1 MSEKR
6 IQVLASTV
14 ANQIAA
20 GEVVERPSSVVKEL
34 LENSLDAGAAKVV
47 LDIQAGGAG
56 LIRVVDNG
64 EGIAKDQ
71 LRLAFRRHATSKMS
85 EIGDLDHIATFGFRG
100 EALPSIASVSNL
112 TVRSR
117 QAADVA
123 GSLLKISGGE
133 VVEEREVGCPVGVDI
148 EISDLFFNT
157 PARLKFL
164 KKESTESSHCA
175 EALIREALLR
185 PEVAFTMRANGRV
198 VRELLRVEKTEERVA
213 ALFPQE
219 RLMRAE
225 GVEDDI
231 SVLAILGPPERARA
245 GAGSLYT
252 YVNRRFVRDKTLLR
266 AVTQAFAGT
275 LEHGRYP
282 VGLVS
287 IDLPAGGLD
296 VNVHPQ
302 KIEVRFANPSAIF
315 RSVSRVVG
323 EMVARGAWSFSS
335 TPNRVADPALP
346 LDNEAVERANTGR
359 LVPPPNS
366 YPSTRPTPMTAPISE
381 EQSMP
386 QHVSETP
393 VDQSTELDT
402 GPVDNAP
409 MLPILQGALI
419 NRDAGRYSQ
428 LKFLGQAKELFLLCE
443 DEDDLVIIDQHAAHE
458 RVTYEKLRS
467 ALSSGRVSSQ
477 RLLVSH
483 TIDLGPADAD
493 RIMSHQSELERLG
506 MEVDRFGADT
516 ISVKSIPAE
525 LSSASPDRLLADMV
539 LAIEEGRKDTKGEME
554 EKVLSTMAC
563 HGSIRAGRAIDPRE
577 TLALLEQMDAID
589 FSGHCP
595 HGRPVLT
602 RIPWRDIRR
611 RLGRG

>member
-6 IQVLASTV
+6 IKVLSSIV

-34 LENSLDAGAAKVV
+34 LENSLDAGATRIA

-56 LIRVVDNG
+56 KIRIVDNG

-71 LRLAFRRHATSKMS
+71 LKLAFTRHATSKMA
-85 EIGDLDHIATFGFRG
+85 EIEDLDRMATFGFRG
-100 EALPSIASVSNL
+100 EALPSIASVSKT

-123 GSLLKISGGE
+123 GALLKIIGGE
-133 VVEEREVGCPVGVDI
+133 VVEEQEAGCPVGVDI
-148 EISDLFFNT
+148 EVAELFYNT

-185 PEVAFTMRANGRV
+185 PEVAFTMRSNGRK
-198 VRELLRVEKTEERVA
+198 VRELLRVEKAEERVA
-213 ALFPQE
+213 ALFPKE
-219 RLMRAE
+219 KLMRAE
-225 GVEDDI
+225 GAENGV

-252 YVNRRFVRDKTLLR
+252 YVNQRFVRDKTLLK

-287 IDLPAGGLD
+287 IDLPMGGLD

-302 KIEVRFANPSAIF
+302 KIEVRFSDPNTVF
-315 RSVSRVVG
+315 RSVSRVIG
-323 EMVARGAWSFSS
+323 EMVARGAWSFSPS
-335 TPNRVADPALP
+335 APDRVAEQPTEIETDPALP
-346 LDNEAVERANTGR
+346 SPTEK
-359 LVPPPNS
+359 LVPPPIN
-366 YPSTRPTPMTAPISE
+366 YPSQRPMPVRDSAYSDTSRSVKTTDGGHSAALDYQTATDLPRLPIP
-381 EQSMP
+381 QSPTMNR
-386 QHVSETP
+386 
-393 VDQSTELDT
+393 
-402 GPVDNAP
+402 DNA
-409 MLPILQGALI
+409 
-419 NRDAGRYSQ
+419 RYSC

-443 DEDDLVIIDQHAAHE
+443 DDDDLVIIDQHAAHE
-458 RVTYEKLRS
+458 RVTYEKLRQ

-483 TIDLGPADAD
+483 TINLGPADAD
-493 RIMSHQSELERLG
+493 RIMSHQTELARLG

-563 HGSIRAGRAIDPRE
+563 HGSIRAGRSVDPRE
-577 TLALLEQMDAID
+577 TLALLEQMDAVD